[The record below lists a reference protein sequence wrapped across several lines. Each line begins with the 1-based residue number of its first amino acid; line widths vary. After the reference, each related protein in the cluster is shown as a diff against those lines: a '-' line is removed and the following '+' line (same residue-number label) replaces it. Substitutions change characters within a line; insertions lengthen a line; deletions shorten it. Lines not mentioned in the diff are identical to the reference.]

1 MPASS
6 LGTQRLSA
14 LDLKDLRE
22 RAGVQTLMASE
33 VINTRAM
40 APKESI
46 EIYLVLKYKK
56 CETRSALRTFVLFG
70 PNVLGIFF

>member
-1 MPASS
+1 
-6 LGTQRLSA
+6 
-14 LDLKDLRE
+14 
-22 RAGVQTLMASE
+22 MASE

-46 EIYLVLKYKK
+46 EIYLVLKYKRYK
-56 CETRSALRTFVLFG
+56 KTGSALRTFVLFG

>member
-22 RAGVQTLMASE
+22 RAGVQNLMASE

-46 EIYLVLKYKK
+46 EIYLVLKYKRCK
-56 CETRSALRTFVLFG
+56 TRSALRKFVLFG
-70 PNVLGIFF
+70 LNVLGIFF